1 MKRKAPPGRRSISQ
15 AASFSPVASHHC
27 ASCSGSV
34 QAANTRAG
42 GASRSRTKRI
52 VWVASS
58 MAKPADAVSVESISL
73 VLRLVAGEMSL
84 EIVEPSFPQDA
95 ERLGPFGDG
104 LDRLGPQAARA
115 ALRVTPLLDQPGA
128 LEHAQMLGNGRLREP
143 ERCSQFAYGRLT
155 LRETGQDGSSRR
167 VA

>member
-1 MKRKAPPGRRSISQ
+1 MAISQ

-58 MAKPADAVSVESISL
+58 MAKPGDAVSVESISL
-73 VLRLVAGEMSL
+73 VLRFVAGEMSL
-84 EIVEPSFPQDA
+84 KIVQSSFPHDA
-95 ERLGPFGDG
+95 ERLRPFGDG
-104 LDRLGPQAARA
+104 LYGVRPQPARA
-115 ALRVTPLLDQPGA
+115 PLRVT
-128 LEHAQMLGNGRLREP
+128 
-143 ERCSQFAYGRLT
+143 S
-155 LRETGQDGSSRR
+155 
-167 VA
+167 